1 MCVCVGGGGGGRGG
15 LRGLVCWGW
24 CLRRSTEFFGGEVKV
39 DHIRMSWCDRVK
51 VFDIV
56 AHVYSTVLGNY
67 STSWGEPEQAYIV
80 DCSIAAI
87 ISQ

>member
-1 MCVCVGGGGGGRGG
+1 MCVCVGGGGGGVEG
-15 LRGLVCWGW
+15 LSVLGLVFASK
-24 CLRRSTEFFGGEVKV
+24 RTEFFGGEVKV
-39 DHIRMSWCDRVK
+39 DHIRMIWCDRVK

-67 STSWGEPEQAYIV
+67 STNWGEPEQAYIV

>member
-1 MCVCVGGGGGGRGG
+1 M
-15 LRGLVCWGW
+15 
-24 CLRRSTEFFGGEVKV
+24 

-67 STSWGEPEQAYIV
+67 STNWGEPEQAYIV

>member
-1 MCVCVGGGGGGRGG
+1 M
-15 LRGLVCWGW
+15 LGLVFASKC
-24 CLRRSTEFFGGEVKV
+24 TEFFGGEVKV
-39 DHIRMSWCDRVK
+39 DHIRTSWCDRVK

-56 AHVYSTVLGNY
+56 AHVYSLCLVTTVLCIN
-67 STSWGEPEQAYIV
+67 WGEPEQAYIV